1 MRLPDA
7 AGKLGRCF
15 AAGVAAKQLRK
26 EGKSLEGALGSELA
40 VSSQVLQRIKLNKV
54 EMYCTQPPGTPV
66 TKLMPT
72 PQGRRPPTTSS
83 KRGGVLPRVLDAQK

>member
-7 AGKLGRCF
+7 ADELGRCF

-40 VSSQVLQRIKLNKV
+40 VS
-54 EMYCTQPPGTPV
+54 
-66 TKLMPT
+66 
-72 PQGRRPPTTSS
+72 
-83 KRGGVLPRVLDAQK
+83 

>member
-7 AGKLGRCF
+7 AGELGRCF

-54 EMYCTQPPGTPV
+54 SFWCNG
-66 TKLMPT
+66 L
-72 PQGRRPPTTSS
+72 S
-83 KRGGVLPRVLDAQK
+83 